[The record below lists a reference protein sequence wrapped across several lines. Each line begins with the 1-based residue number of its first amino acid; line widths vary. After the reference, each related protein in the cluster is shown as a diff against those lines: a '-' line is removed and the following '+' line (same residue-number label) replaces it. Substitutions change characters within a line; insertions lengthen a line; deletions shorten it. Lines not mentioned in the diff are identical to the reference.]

1 MSAPP
6 TLTVLS
12 LGEDTARF
20 EGRFLSVRMPSS
32 RYTFRYGIR

>member
-20 EGRFLSVRMPSS
+20 EGRFLLSDASS